1 MSLIEIVTTFDSVS
15 NLIKKKVE
23 MHNKDIEKRIA
34 ATEGKERAL
43 DVLPLKTSTR
53 GEIVAAQARFL
64 GEDYWFEEMKQE
76 LLIYAYGVIAAKMTK
91 RTYFCCPL
99 LDGCFSCNK
108 FPHRLPDAQTIV
120 DEAFGQFTAV
130 YKFNSL
136 KEEYEPPLAKKDLDR
151 LTSTL
156 TGGRGSNDSN
166 V

>member
-1 MSLIEIVTTFDSVS
+1 M
-15 NLIKKKVE
+15 
-23 MHNKDIEKRIA
+23 
-34 ATEGKERAL
+34 
-43 DVLPLKTSTR
+43 
-53 GEIVAAQARFL
+53 AAQARFL
-64 GEDYWFEEMKQE
+64 GEDYWSEVMKQE

-136 KEEYEPPLAKKDLDR
+136 NEEYKPPLNKKDIKR
-151 LTSTL
+151 IESTY
-156 TGGRGSNDSN
+156 TGRHDSNDSN

>member
-1 MSLIEIVTTFDSVS
+1 MKCEL
-15 NLIKKKVE
+15 
-23 MHNKDIEKRIA
+23 R
-34 ATEGKERAL
+34 EGF
-43 DVLPLKTSTR
+43 DVLARLDTEVAPLVAHNCAKDGDDGQR
-53 GEIVAAQARFL
+53 AGERRRPGGAQARFL
-64 GEDYWFEEMKQE
+64 GEDYWSEVMKQE

-136 KEEYEPPLAKKDLDR
+136 NEEYKPPLNKKDIKR
-151 LTSTL
+151 IESTY
-156 TGGRGSNDSN
+156 TGRHDSNDSN